1 MQTFTVGFI
10 GAGNMASAIIKGAV
24 NSGVIDAK
32 NVCVYDI
39 ETDKTA
45 ALQTEFG
52 VRLASDLP
60 ELVTQSKI
68 LLLAVKPN
76 VLGAVLEDIIKYN
89 LENKAVVSIAAGWS
103 GDMIRSVIGAD
114 KRVLRL
120 MPNTPLLV
128 GAGMTVFETP
138 HTLTDEEFAFVE
150 KMFASLGLVEQ
161 AAQKQMDAVTAV
173 SGSGPAYA
181 FMFIEALADAGVL
194 CGLPRVQAMKL
205 AAQTLLG
212 SAKMVLETD
221 CHPGALKDAV
231 CSPGGTTIEAVKFLE
246 ENGFRGAIIKAAEQC
261 AKKSQS
267 LGKSK

>member
-10 GAGNMASAIIKGAV
+10 GAGNMASAIIKGTI
-24 NSGVIDAK
+24 NSRVIDVQ

-39 ETDKTA
+39 DSAKTA
-45 ALQTEFG
+45 ALQAALG
-52 VRLASDLP
+52 VRIANGLS
-60 ELVTQSKI
+60 ELVSQSDI

-76 VLGAVLEDIIKYN
+76 VLGAVLEDIRSI
-89 LENKAVVSIAAGWS
+89 LDNKAVVSIAAGWS
-103 GDMIRSVIGAD
+103 GDKIRSVIGAD

-138 HTLTDEEFAFVE
+138 YTLTDDEFAFVE
-150 KMFASLGLVEQ
+150 NMFASLGLVEQ
-161 AAQKQMDAVTAV
+161 AAQKQMDVVTAV

-194 CGLPRVQAMKL
+194 CGLPRAQAVKL

-212 SAKMVLETD
+212 SAKMVLETGS
-221 CHPGALKDAV
+221 HPGALKDAV
-231 CSPGGTTIEAVKFLE
+231 CSPGGTTIEAVKKLE
-246 ENGFRGAIIKAAEQC
+246 ECGFRGAIIKAAEQC
-261 AKKSQS
+261 AIKSQM
-267 LGKSK
+267 LGK